1 MNRYNFGN
9 VVTNGMQTI
18 SVAGFTGAN
27 WAKGSRQAKL
37 ADASSALNNLV
48 DTEGMSHKEAF
59 NARLEKAQEVGKMKA
74 AALQKDLDEFHE
86 ESASVDEVM
95 GDNDID
101 IKVNSPQAEALEK
114 KRKQDLDW
122 YNTWVKGKTKM
133 SNQFKSELKKYL
145 EGEDKDANVRHK

>member
-9 VVTNGMQTI
+9 VATNGMQTI

-48 DTEGMSHKEAF
+48 DTEGMSPKEAF
-59 NARLEKAQEVGKMKA
+59 NAKLEKAQEIGEMKA
-74 AALQKDLDEFHE
+74 ARLQEELDKFHE
-86 ESASVDEVM
+86 ENISVDEAM
-95 GDNDID
+95 EDSDIGM
-101 IKVNSPQAEALEK
+101 KVNSPQAEALEK

-133 SNQFKSELKKYL
+133 SNQFKSALKKHL
-145 EGEDKDANVRHK
+145 EGEDTDANL